1 MFAKI
6 RRKTA
11 LYQLGVVAAVL
22 LVVFAFSC
30 VYNYERML
38 SEVDK
43 RLTSLEKV
51 GTFFPDRPKTE
62 LGFDGQRNA
71 LVIRVYSDGK
81 YKLSTN
87 SFYDEESVKKLI
99 SVATDDND
107 KITVNGNNIAYSMK
121 KNGGNTFYTIYV
133 YDYTGEFQSFL
144 VNLLTTLLTGLAV
157 MLVVAFFVFRF
168 TNRNLAP
175 IEDAFNKQKE
185 LIANASHELKTP
197 LTIINTDLAI
207 LNSTADEM
215 TEDQRKWLAGI
226 GTQVARMSA
235 MINEMLELARLESG
249 RGKDF
254 EKVDLSFVTQTVVLE
269 TEALAF
275 EKHIVMSS
283 EIADS
288 AYVTARKQDIE
299 KLVFILIENA
309 LKYTEPDGKIT
320 VSLVLEKHKAVLK
333 VRNTGEGIPRE
344 RMPKLFDRFYRC
356 DESHTESGSFGLGL
370 SIAKAIADANNAT
383 IGVDSE
389 EGCYT
394 EFIVVFK
401 ESGT

>member
-11 LYQLGVVAAVL
+11 LYQLAVIAAVL

-38 SEVDK
+38 SEADK
-43 RLTSLEKV
+43 RLAALEKV
-51 GTFFPDRPKTE
+51 GTFFPDMQKNE

-71 LVIRVYSDGK
+71 LVVRVYSDRK
-81 YKLSTN
+81 YKLSDN
-87 SFYDEESVKKLI
+87 LFYDEENVKKLI
-99 SVATDDND
+99 SVATEDTD
-107 KITVNGNNIAYSMK
+107 KINVNGNYIAYSTK
-121 KNGGNTFYTIYV
+121 QNGGDAFYTLYV
-133 YDYTGEFQSFL
+133 YDYTGEFQGFL

-157 MLVVAFFVFRF
+157 MIVVAFFVFRF
-168 TNRNLAP
+168 TTRNLEP
-175 IEDAFNKQKE
+175 IEGALNKQKE

-215 TEDQRKWLAGI
+215 TEEQRKWLSGI

-235 MINEMLELARLESG
+235 MINEMLELARLEAG

-254 EKVDLSFVTQTVVLE
+254 EKVDLTTVAETVVLE

-275 EKHIVMSS
+275 EKHIEMLS
-283 EIADS
+283 EIAQS
-288 AYVTARKQDIE
+288 VFVTAIKQDIE
-299 KLVFILIENA
+299 KLVFILVENA

-320 VSLVLEKHKAVLK
+320 VSLVSEKHKAVLK
-333 VRNTGEGIPRE
+333 VRNTGEGIPKD

-389 EGCYT
+389 EGSYT
-394 EFIVVFK
+394 EFVVVFK
-401 ESGT
+401 EAV